1 MKYRDENDRCYGIAG
16 MAIGLTIWNGEDML
30 YRIDL
35 DDEENGYISFTPE
48 FYFSGNPAISPVE
61 SWHHTLKHYQMTIG
75 MLIANMMC
83 RAIPSGGIDYT
94 KAKKALFK
102 TVAEEGK
109 RLCQLEDDEIRK
121 IFQETY
127 SYMEQVFHNQ
137 SVCEIAR
144 QFADQLK
151 ENRSLS
157 GFEMKQILGMLQDF

>member
-1 MKYRDENDRCYGIAG
+1 MTKKTD
-16 MAIGLTIWNGEDML
+16 TFP
-30 YRIDL
+30 
-35 DDEENGYISFTPE
+35 S
-48 FYFSGNPAISPVE
+48 VE
-61 SWHHTLKHYQMTIG
+61 SWHHTLKHYQMTID